1 MKRVMF
7 VAGEASGDQ
16 HGAEIIKQLSHREYQ
31 CFGIGGKRMQQAGM
45 TLLFDAAQIA
55 VVGFIEVI
63 KHFPAIRK
71 AWKIAKHTIQE
82 RKPDLIVLIDY
93 PGFNLRLAQ
102 YAKQQGI
109 KVLYYISPQ
118 VWAWRQK
125 RVHKIKRCVDH
136 MAVIFPFEVNF
147 YQKAGVPVSFVGSPL
162 VEQVQSCGSQQAAQQ
177 QLKLPATFTYVGLLP
192 GSRHSEIQRLL
203 PTMVET
209 AQQLKKHHPN
219 IRFLLPIASTLKI
232 SDIEPYL
239 ADIKQDITLVED
251 STYAAI
257 EASDA
262 VICSSGTAT
271 LETALLQVPLVVIY
285 KTSAL
290 TFWLAKRLIC
300 IKNIALCNIVAG
312 QKIVQEYL
320 QQEANA
326 DNLQTEIDKL
336 LTNDGYRAQVRKALS
351 QVKDKLGQPG
361 AADKVVTLI
370 EQLVSHQN

>member
-1 MKRVMF
+1 MKRIMF

-16 HGAEIIKQLSHREYQ
+16 HGAEIIKQLPHQNYQ

-55 VVGFIEVI
+55 VVGFVEVL
-63 KHFPAIRK
+63 KHFPAIRQ
-71 AWKIAKHTIQE
+71 AWKIAKQAINE

-93 PGFNLRLAQ
+93 PGFNLRLAR

-125 RVHKIKRCVDH
+125 RVEKIKQCVDH
-136 MAVIFPFEVNF
+136 MAVIFPFEVDF
-147 YQKAGVPVSFVGSPL
+147 YQKADVPVSFVGSPL
-162 VEQVQSCGSQQAAQQ
+162 VEQVQSCGGQQVAQQ
-177 QLKLPATFTYVGLLP
+177 KCKLPTDHTFVGLLP

-209 AQQLKKHHPN
+209 AKRLQQHQAHLHF
-219 IRFLLPIASTLKI
+219 ILPIASTLKRT
-232 SDIEPYL
+232 DIEPYL
-239 ADIKQDITLVED
+239 TDIKNEITIIED
-251 STYAAI
+251 NTHAAI
-257 EASDA
+257 EACDA

-312 QKIVQEYL
+312 KRIVQEYL
-320 QQEANA
+320 QHDVNPDSLEA
-326 DNLQTEIDKL
+326 EVRKL
-336 LTNDGYRAQVRKALS
+336 LTDADYRNQIKTELAQVKN
-351 QVKDKLGQPG
+351 KLGQPG
-361 AADKVVTLI
+361 AADKVVALI
-370 EQLVSHQN
+370 EELLR